1 MTIISFD
8 DASKIIDAAMGRK
21 RLKDLEQKVFLHS
34 WEGKTYD
41 EIAELCGYDPSYVR
55 DVGYR
60 LWKLFSKIFGEKIT
74 KKNLQVVIKAN
85 AERFQTIEPVIDS
98 EDKNTNSTVAAHA
111 AHNVREMFNFVN
123 VSVSSEQSL
132 YDWGNAIDTSVFY
145 GRTPEL
151 EIAENLIVHGH
162 CRLLNVIGMGGIG
175 KTTFVAKLAEQVQ
188 PNFQRTIWRSLAH
201 APKLE
206 VLLTELISFFTN
218 QAITNIPQDL
228 DQLFGLLIQCLK
240 QWQCLIVFDDVEAV
254 LGNGETSQ
262 YREGYEGYG
271 ELFRQFAQIRHQSC
285 LVLTS
290 REQPAD
296 LLPTQ
301 IGNPIVQSLRLTG
314 LGESAR
320 QLFGKD
326 LANSDEVTQLI
337 EFYSGNPQAL
347 SIVANLIQNMYGG
360 DIQEFCRQDAMVF
373 GNIRS
378 LIAQQYAR
386 LSPLEKQ
393 IMCWIAI
400 ERGVTT
406 ATRLWHDIVPMILRS
421 QILEATMSLLGRSL
435 IDKDGMTFKQQPLV
449 MEYMTCHLVDMTF
462 AAITQHQPD
471 FLISYALVQQRASDD
486 IRAAQISQI
495 LETLTERLVAHYGTA
510 AALQDELE
518 QLWTALCDR
527 KTAIGYAQSN
537 IRHIWK
543 ASQSAY
549 DKSLNRFDE
558 PMDRDPRLSV

>member
-1 MTIISFD
+1 MTIILFD
-8 DASKIIDAAMGRK
+8 DASKTVEAAMGRN
-21 RLKDLEQKVFLHS
+21 RLKDLEQKVFLYS

-74 KKNLQVVIKAN
+74 KKNLQVVISAN
-85 AERFQTIEPVIDS
+85 TERFHLPETNY
-98 EDKNTNSTVAAHA
+98 EDADNVVALHDMREVLNCVTVD
-111 AHNVREMFNFVN
+111 
-123 VSVSSEQSL
+123 VSSDQNL
-132 YDWGNAIDTSVFY
+132 CDWGNAIDTSVFY
-145 GRTPEL
+145 GRTQDL
-151 EIAENLIVHGH
+151 EIAENLIVNGH

-206 VLLTELISFFTN
+206 VLLAELISFFTN
-218 QAITNIPQDL
+218 QAIANIPQDL
-228 DQLFGLLIQCLK
+228 DQLFGLFIQCLK
-240 QWQCLIVFDDVEAV
+240 QWRCLIVFDDVEAV
-254 LGNGETSQ
+254 LGNGETGQ
-262 YREGYEGYG
+262 YLKGYEGYG

-285 LVLTS
+285 LILTS
-290 REQPAD
+290 REQPANV
-296 LLPTQ
+296 LPTQ
-301 IGNPIVQSLRLTG
+301 IGDPIVQSLRLTG
-314 LGESAR
+314 LGEPAR
-320 QLFGKD
+320 QPFGKD
-326 LANSDEVTQLI
+326 LANTDEVTQLI

-347 SIVANLIQNMYGG
+347 SIVANVIQNMFDS

-373 GNIRS
+373 GSIRS

-400 ERGVTT
+400 ERGTTT

-421 QILEATMSLLGRSL
+421 QILEATMSLHGRSL
-435 IDKDGMTFKQQPLV
+435 IDKNGLNFEQQPLV
-449 MEYMTCHLVDMTF
+449 MEYMTYHLVDMAF

-471 FLISYALVQQRASDD
+471 FLISYALVQQRADD
-486 IRAAQISQI
+486 HIRAEQISQI
-495 LETLTERLVAHYGTA
+495 LEPLTERLVAHYGTT
-510 AALQDELE
+510 AALQDELD

-558 PMDRDPRLSV
+558 PMDRDPRLTM

>member
-8 DASKIIDAAMGRK
+8 DASKIIYAAMGRK
-21 RLKDLEQKVFLHS
+21 RLKDLEQKVLLYS
-34 WEGKTYD
+34 WEGKTYE

-60 LWKLFSKIFGEKIT
+60 LWNLLSTTFGEKIT
-74 KKNLQVVIKAN
+74 KKNLQVVISAN
-85 AERFQTIEPVIDS
+85 AKHFHLPEPEINHEVTDRA
-98 EDKNTNSTVAAHA
+98 VAT
-111 AHNVREMFNFVN
+111 HNAREVFNFVN
-123 VSVSSEQSL
+123 AGVSSEQGFC
-132 YDWGNAIDTSVFY
+132 DWGNAIDTSVFY
-145 GRTPEL
+145 GRTQDL
-151 EIAENLIVHGH
+151 EIAENLIVHSH

-188 PNFQRTIWRSLAH
+188 PNFQRIIWRSLAH
-201 APKLE
+201 TPKLE
-206 VLLTELISFFTN
+206 VLLAELISFFTN
-218 QAITNIPQDL
+218 QAIANIPQDL

-240 QWQCLIVFDDVEAV
+240 QWRCLIVFDDVEAV

-262 YREGYEGYG
+262 YLEGYEGYG

-296 LLPTQ
+296 VLPTQ

-326 LANSDEVTQLI
+326 LENSDEVTQLI

-347 SIVANLIQNMYGG
+347 STVANLIQNGFDG
-360 DIQEFCRQDAMVF
+360 DIQEFCLQDAMVF

-378 LIAQQYAR
+378 LMTQQYVR

-400 ERGVTT
+400 ERGATT

-421 QILEATMSLLGRSL
+421 QILEATMSLHGRSL
-435 IDKDGMTFKQQPLV
+435 IDKDGITFKQQPLV
-449 MEYMTCHLVDMTF
+449 MEYMTCHLVDMAF

-471 FLISYALVQQRASDD
+471 FLISYALVQQRADD
-486 IRAAQISQI
+486 YTRAEQISQI
-495 LETLTERLVAHYGTA
+495 LEPLTERLAAHYGTA
-510 AALQDELE
+510 AALQDALN

-537 IRHIWK
+537 IHQIWK

-558 PMDRDPRLSV
+558 PMDRDPRLTM